1 MKKVWTGNFQN
12 WKFSSEVLSLFK
24 QGLELHLFMDLF
36 TKIIPIED
44 YMAYFNY
51 FFNLLA

>member
-1 MKKVWTGNFQN
+1 MKKVWKGNFQ
-12 WKFSSEVLSLFK
+12 KLISSEVLSLFNL
-24 QGLELHLFMDLF
+24 GLELHLFMNLF